1 MAKHRRRTVLVDKS
15 TQWAIVKQS
24 LLQWLYH
31 CLVTI
36 LLLSVLEVLLGGVY
50 KPWSEHWRVIWPLAA
65 SVSLSLL
72 ILLPKFVLDSFKLSN
87 RFAGPIG
94 RVRHALRDLAAG
106 KPFTRV
112 QTRKGDFWPEIAD
125 ELNAAVETLT
135 GSNAAAEEDDLELSS
150 ACSS

>member
-1 MAKHRRRTVLVDKS
+1 MAKRRRKTVLVDKS

-24 LLQWLYH
+24 LLHWLYH

-36 LLLSVLEVLLGGVY
+36 ALLSVLEVLLGGVF

-72 ILLPKFVLDSFKLSN
+72 ILLPKFVLDSFRLSN

-94 RVRHALRDLAAG
+94 RVRTALRDLAAG
-106 KPFTRV
+106 KPFVRV

-135 GSNAAAEEDDLELSS
+135 KNDAAEEDELQLSGS
-150 ACSS
+150 AI